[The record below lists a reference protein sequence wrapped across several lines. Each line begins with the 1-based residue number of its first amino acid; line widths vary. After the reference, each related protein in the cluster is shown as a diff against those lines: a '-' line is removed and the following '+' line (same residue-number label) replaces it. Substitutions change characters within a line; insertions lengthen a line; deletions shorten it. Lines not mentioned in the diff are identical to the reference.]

1 MIRLNAGNV
10 LLKPSQRRQLNA
22 WLRRPTRLTSR
33 LGDCSVQIDLHRSGR
48 AIEMTAGVTTQRGR
62 TAFRARESN
71 WRSAAHRIVRM
82 LTVYLHDLSLRP
94 PMPAF

>member
-22 WLRRPTRLTSR
+22 WLKRPTRLTSR
-33 LGDCSVQIDLHRSGR
+33 LGDCSVHIDLHRSGR
-48 AIEMTAGVTTQRGR
+48 AIEMTAGVITHHGK
-62 TAFRARESN
+62 TAFRARESD

-82 LTVYLHDLSLRP
+82 LTVHLHDLTLRAA
-94 PMPAF
+94 MPAY

>member
-22 WLRRPTRLTSR
+22 WLTSR
-33 LGDCSVQIDLHRSGR
+33 LGDCSVHIDLHRSGH
-48 AIEMTAGVTTQRGR
+48 AIEMIAGVTTLHGK
-62 TAFRARESN
+62 TAFRARESD

-82 LTVYLHDLSLRP
+82 LTVYLHDLTLRSA
-94 PMPAF
+94 MPAY

>member
-22 WLRRPTRLTSR
+22 WLKRPTRLTSR
-33 LGDCSVQIDLHRSGR
+33 LGDCSVHIDLHRSGH
-48 AIEMTAGVTTQRGR
+48 AIEMTAGVTTLHGK
-62 TAFRARESN
+62 TAFRARESD

-82 LTVYLHDLSLRP
+82 LTVHLHDLTLRSA
-94 PMPAF
+94 MPAY